1 MNLVSLYRDHP
12 ELALL
17 LDADHPHL
25 VACRDCGL
33 HYPPGEMK
41 FYATE
46 RICDDCF
53 DRRQDIAWQDWFER
67 LAKEGREWA

>member
-12 ELALL
+12 DLALL

-33 HYPPGEMK
+33 RFPPAEMIHHDSK
-41 FYATE
+41 RLCFA
-46 RICDDCF
+46 CF
-53 DRRQDIAWQDWFER
+53 DRRQDAAWEDWLDR
-67 LAKEGREWA
+67 LAKEGREGA